1 MKQKTRLS
9 AISVSLLCGVN
20 SFSQYALQIYGAFV
34 SLSGGTGG
42 TPIYVIVNEG
52 ASTGIYRDATLKG
65 HIISEGQYNYVKWNM
80 QNAATTYIYPFG
92 GDDNNAHYIPFT
104 FDKTSVG
111 ACEMSLSTKGAFGAS
126 PVIADNTPYFSPITT
141 SSQMGGTQGGD
152 ASNAVIDRWWQ
163 ITVNAGTPTADLTF
177 SYLGQE
183 NTTGNNGPFAP
194 QRWGTAWEIPLNSGT
209 AGGTTTDQLYTSSGT
224 GVTSFSP
231 WVLSTRVTPLPVELL
246 SFSAKCN
253 NGRINFNWS
262 TATETNNDHF
272 TIERSVNGIDY
283 KAIQQV
289 KGAGNSSGLRKYKSA
304 VTVSEPNG
312 YYRLKQTDFDGKYTF
327 SKIIVV
333 NCDGDGA
340 APKSEF
346 VIFPNPSDGDN
357 VFMKMNGLNAEEKVL
372 VILVDVLGQV
382 VFEKVSVTNGNG
394 EILESIAGA
403 EKLAA
408 GIYTIVGS
416 VRNDIYKQKLIV
428 H

>member
-1 MKQKTRLS
+1 MIKSVRIILFSCAVLS
-9 AISVSLLCGVN
+9 NVN
-20 SFSQYALQIYGAFV
+20 SFSQYALQLYGAFI
-34 SLSGGTGG
+34 SLSGGTGA

-111 ACEMSLSTKGAFGAS
+111 TCEMSLSTKGAFGAS

-163 ITVNAGTPTADLTF
+163 ITVNAGAPTADLTF

-194 QRWGTAWEIPLNSGT
+194 QRWGAAWEIPLNSGT
-209 AGGTTTDQLYTSSGT
+209 AGGTTTDQVYTSSGT

-231 WVLSTRVTPLPVELL
+231 WVLSTRVTPLPVELI

-253 NGRINFNWS
+253 NGRVNFTWS
-262 TATETNNDHF
+262 TATETNNDYF
-272 TIERSVNGIDY
+272 TIEQSVNGIDY
-283 KAIQQV
+283 VTIQQV
-289 KGAGNSSGLRKYKSA
+289 KGAGNSSGIKKYESA
-304 VTVSEPNG
+304 VIVSEPNS
-312 YYRLKQTDFDGKYTF
+312 YYRLKQTDFDGKYTY
-327 SKIIVV
+327 SKAIAV
-333 NCDGDGA
+333 NCDGGSVA
-340 APKSEF
+340 AKSEL
-346 VIFPNPSDGDN
+346 VIFPNPSNGDN
-357 VFMKMNGLNAEEKVL
+357 IFMKMNGLNVEEKVL

-382 VFEKVSVTNGNG
+382 VFEKVAMTNGNG
-394 EILESIAGA
+394 EVLEVISET
-403 EKLAA
+403 EKWAA
-408 GIYTIVGS
+408 GIYTVVGS